1 MVQLHI
7 VSSSHSY
14 HNCKIPFLYE
24 HLMTPFM
31 TRRRRRL
38 LIPIIHLI
46 TRIYHAYC
54 LLHQSSSPSIRIPY
68 QSRSSRARVTVARP
82 RSPVF
87 LRPLL
92 QSKSFYIVKLLY
104 SRQWALFACTLYHVR
119 SDCRFCLSCTNTSYV
134 TLGFFILFTSM
145 AWTSFY
151 FLPFSY
157 VKRLLVAFSGNNAS
171 LHFGVGVLF
180 HSGLICVIN

>member
-104 SRQWALFACTLYHVR
+104 SRQWALFACTLYIMYDQTVVFVLVVPIPPTLP
-119 SDCRFCLSCTNTSYV
+119 SDSSYYS
-134 TLGFFILFTSM
+134 LRWPGPLFIFF
-145 AWTSFY
+145 
-151 FLPFSY
+151 PF
-157 VKRLLVAFSGNNAS
+157 RT
-171 LHFGVGVLF
+171 
-180 HSGLICVIN
+180 